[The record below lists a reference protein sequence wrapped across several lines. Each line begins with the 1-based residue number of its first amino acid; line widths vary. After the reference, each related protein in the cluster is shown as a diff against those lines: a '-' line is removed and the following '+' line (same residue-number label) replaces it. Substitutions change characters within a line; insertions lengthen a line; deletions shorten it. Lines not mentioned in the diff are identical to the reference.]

1 MKADLKI
8 CIGVD
13 WKYSGELDNLTILK
27 NVIRTYQHTQI
38 NYFAINLCDSNLI
51 NPRMCDDID
60 DLCREQ
66 GANWFPIVSSINE
79 INLTRP
85 YYSTLP
91 NGKIGYIVGI
101 PSSCIKDF
109 KILNYARECS
119 DYLILYTDSCTQRE
133 IDRAIEAAQ
142 PDMIIHYSQK
152 EPRLD
157 YIKYLEGISI
167 DFDKKYKIGFK
178 NEYLKSNVLMTTS
191 YLFGATFLEHTIEV
205 NEHNASFYLD
215 PGTSD
220 DVDSL
225 LYDLSII
232 DNSREGYEAR
242 KLSKTEK
249 ELKGK

>member
-1 MKADLKI
+1 MEDRKI

-13 WKYSGELDNLTILK
+13 WKYSGELDSLTILK
-27 NVIRTYQHTQI
+27 NIIQTYKYTKI
-38 NYFAINLCDSNLI
+38 DYFAISLLDSNLL
-51 NPRMCDDID
+51 NPSIYDEID
-60 DLCREQ
+60 NLCREQ

-91 NGKIGYIVGI
+91 NGKIGYMLAI

-119 DYLILYTDSCTQRE
+119 DYLILYTNSCTQKE

-152 EPRLD
+152 EPRLN
-157 YIKYLEGISI
+157 YIKYLNGISI
-167 DFDKKYKIGFK
+167 DFDKKYQIGFK
-178 NEYLKSNVLMTTS
+178 NEFLKSSVLMTTA

-205 NEHNASFYLD
+205 NEQSASFYLD
-215 PGTSD
+215 LGTSD
-220 DVDSL
+220 TVDSL

-232 DNSREGYEAR
+232 DESREGYEAR
-242 KLSKTEK
+242 KLTAFEK
-249 ELKGK
+249 EIKKG